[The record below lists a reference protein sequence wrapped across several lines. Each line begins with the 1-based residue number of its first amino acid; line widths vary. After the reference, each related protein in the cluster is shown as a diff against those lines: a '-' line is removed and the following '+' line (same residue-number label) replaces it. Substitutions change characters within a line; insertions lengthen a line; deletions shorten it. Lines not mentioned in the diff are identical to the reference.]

1 MSVQV
6 VSFNCVLKNKAG
18 LLISSTFNR
27 EVITSVEGQGT
38 ILSGLAQGL
47 QNLKKGEKRSLEISA
62 AEAYGFYDPKK
73 VIFFPRNK
81 IPKEKTLRCGEPLVI
96 ISKTGTKRTY
106 RIVEIHADLLTL
118 DSNHP
123 LAGQDL
129 IFEIEAIDAREAT
142 QSEIADSKN
151 MISSQYLH

>member
-27 EVITSVEGQGT
+27 EVITSVEGQGS

-47 QNLKKGEKRSLEISA
+47 QNLKKGEKRSLELTAS
-62 AEAYGFYDPKK
+62 EAYGFYDPKK
-73 VIFFPRNK
+73 VIFFPRSK
-81 IPKEKTLRCGEPLVI
+81 IPKEKTLRCGEPLII
-96 ISKTGTKRTY
+96 ISKTGVQRTY
-106 RIVEIHADLLTL
+106 QIVEIHADLLTL

-129 IFEIEAIDAREAT
+129 VFEIEATDAREAT
-142 QSEIADSKN
+142 QSEIADAKN
-151 MISSQYLH
+151 VISTQYLH

>member
-27 EVITSVEGQGT
+27 EVITAVESQGS

-47 QNLKKGEKRSLEISA
+47 QKIKKGEKRSLELSA
-62 AEAYGFYDPKK
+62 AEAYGSYDPKK

-81 IPKEKTLRCGEPLVI
+81 IPKEKTLRCGDPLII
-96 ISKTGTKRTY
+96 ISKTGVKRTY
-106 RIVEIHADLLTL
+106 QIVEIHADLLTL

-129 IFEIEAIDAREAT
+129 VFEIEATDARAAT
-142 QSEIADSKN
+142 DTEITDSKN
-151 MISSQYLH
+151 LISTQYLN